1 MQCLRVW
8 RMGGIWNACVG
19 LRFQP
24 WNMYIGHNTTIRI
37 WRSIETYIHEHT
49 NALRPAVRDKFRY
62 DNVSFPYTE
71 RCYECEQFLRTH
83 THTHTSIAHGEDMQA
98 IYTLTRA
105 QAYTRR
111 GNGVHHLQYTY
122 IQRTTQMCVGL
133 RSCTLYTCIVCARM
147 LVFLYRNTYRSSEI

>member
-1 MQCLRVW
+1 MCVCWRCMQCLRVW

-83 THTHTSIAHGEDMQA
+83 THTHTLHMGKICRPYIHLHARKHTRDAEMGFI
-98 IYTLTRA
+98 IYNIRTYSERPKCVSA
-105 QAYTRR
+105 C
-111 GNGVHHLQYTY
+111 VHVHMHCMRPYA
-122 IQRTTQMCVGL
+122 CV
-133 RSCTLYTCIVCARM
+133 SV
-147 LVFLYRNTYRSSEI
+147 